1 MKEQFRQYIINLYHD
16 IPQEVYEG
24 LLSIFCIGLVVFIV
38 WKGFKTGL
46 RYSATL
52 LLIEYIFLL
61 FCSTV
66 IFRTTGA
73 TRQYDFHPFW
83 SYDRPDLLI
92 ENIMNVIVF
101 IPVGMILGS
110 LLRVNY
116 GSRLRVKGSWSKY
129 GSWFKVNGSSTSERL
144 RVGERSSGM
153 ATKSMT
159 WLIVLLIGCSI
170 SVTIEALQFWF
181 MKGFSE
187 VDDVMHN
194 TLGCIVGYI
203 LVKGSWF
210 MVKGYLRLMVHG

>member
-1 MKEQFRQYIINLYHD
+1 MQEEFRLYIISLYTE

-24 LLSIFCIGLVVFIV
+24 LLSVFCLGVVLFIAF
-38 WKGFKTGL
+38 KGVRTGF
-46 RYSATL
+46 RWSSVL

-66 IFRTTGA
+66 IFRPTGE
-73 TRQYDFHPFW
+73 TRQYDYHPFW
-83 SYDRPDLLI
+83 SYDRPELLI

-110 LLRVNY
+110 LLRV
-116 GSRLRVKGSWSKY
+116 KGSWSKY
-129 GSWFKVNGSSTSERL
+129 GSWFKVNGSSTSE
-144 RVGERSSGM
+144 

-170 SVTIEALQFWF
+170 SVTIESLQFFF
-181 MKGFSE
+181 MRGFSE

-194 TLGCIVGYI
+194 TLGCILGYS
-203 LVKGSWF
+203 LW
-210 MVKGYLRLMVHG
+210 LMVHGAWLRVTCD

>member
-66 IFRTTGA
+66 IFRATGT

-110 LLRVNY
+110 LLRVKGSWSKY
-116 GSRLRVKGSWSKY
+116 GSWFKYGSWSKY
-129 GSWFKVNGSSTSERL
+129 GSWFKVNGS
-144 RVGERSSGM
+144 
-153 ATKSMT
+153 

-170 SVTIEALQFWF
+170 SVTIEALQFCF
-181 MKGFSE
+181 MRGFSE

-194 TLGCIVGYI
+194 TLGCILGYS
-203 LVKGSWF
+203 LW
-210 MVKGYLRLMVHG
+210 LMVHG

>member
-1 MKEQFRQYIINLYHD
+1 MKETSRQCIINLYHD

-83 SYDRPDLLI
+83 SYDRSDLLI

-110 LLRVNY
+110 LLRV
-116 GSRLRVKGSWSKY
+116 KGSWAKY
-129 GSWFKVNGSSTSERL
+129 GSWFKVNGSST
-144 RVGERSSGM
+144 GE

-170 SVTIEALQFWF
+170 SVTIEALQFCF
-181 MKGFSE
+181 MRGFSE

-194 TLGCIVGYI
+194 TVGCIVGYI
-203 LVKGSWF
+203 LVKGS
-210 MVKGYLRLMVHG
+210 RLITQGLKRCIKA

>member
-1 MKEQFRQYIINLYHD
+1 MMEEFKQYIISLYKD

-24 LLSIFCIGLVVFIV
+24 LLSVFCLGVVLFIA
-38 WKGFKTGL
+38 FKGL
-46 RYSATL
+46 RTGFRWSSVL

-66 IFRTTGA
+66 IFRPTGE

-83 SYDRPDLLI
+83 SYDRPELLV

-110 LLRVNY
+110 L
-116 GSRLRVKGSWSKY
+116 LRVKGSWSKY
-129 GSWFKVNGSSTSERL
+129 GSWFKVNGSSTSE
-144 RVGERSSGM
+144 

-170 SVTIEALQFWF
+170 SVTIESLQFFF
-181 MKGFSE
+181 MRGFSE

-194 TLGCIVGYI
+194 TLGCILGYS
-203 LVKGSWF
+203 LW
-210 MVKGYLRLMVHG
+210 LMVHGAWLRVTCD